1 MVEVCEIPW
10 SLGQLSADLRSSVVW
25 SSVGLVSFKK
35 FRKNVFEEFEARE
48 LEFRLTYEQ
57 VTPYANEVVELEY
70 IKEVQFI
77 GKEEEFNLESFD
89 LFDDDLVEE
98 TEETDS
104 FLKGLEEVEIS
115 EEVVSVVEQEL
126 EESSKPVESAHVISS
141 EAIVSESEDYTD
153 IGDLLGDS
161 AREVISK
168 PKVVSPSGGITVE
181 SKPKAREVVYREG
194 MSLRQ
199 FLREN
204 PRSTMD
210 VVEKYFTRKEI
221 MKDIQLG
228 KVIKRGKKLFI

>member
-1 MVEVCEIPW
+1 MVAVCEIPW
-10 SLGQLSADLRSSVVW
+10 SLGQLSTDLRSSVVW
-25 SSVGLVSFKK
+25 SSVGLVSFKQ

-126 EESSKPVESAHVISS
+126 EESSKPVESAPVISS
-141 EAIVSESEDYTD
+141 EAFVSESEDYTD

>member
-25 SSVGLVSFKK
+25 SSVGLVSFKQ

-48 LEFRLTYEQ
+48 LDFRLTYEQ

-70 IKEVQFI
+70 IKEVQFV

-115 EEVVSVVEQEL
+115 EDVVSVVEQEL
-126 EESSKPVESAHVISS
+126 EEFSKPVESAHVISS

-153 IGDLLGDS
+153 IDDLLGDS

-168 PKVVSPSGGITVE
+168 PKVVSPSEGTTVE

>member
-1 MVEVCEIPW
+1 MVAVCEIPW
-10 SLGQLSADLRSSVVW
+10 SLGQLSTDLRSSVVW
-25 SSVGLVSFKK
+25 SSVGLVSFKQ

-70 IKEVQFI
+70 IKEVQFV

-115 EEVVSVVEQEL
+115 GEVVSVVEQEL
-126 EESSKPVESAHVISS
+126 EEFSKPVESAPIISP
-141 EAIVSESEDYTD
+141 EAFVSESEDYTD
-153 IGDLLGDS
+153 IDDLLGDS
-161 AREVISK
+161 VREVISK

-181 SKPKAREVVYREG
+181 SKPKARGVVYREG

>member
-25 SSVGLVSFKK
+25 SSVGLVSFKQ

-70 IKEVQFI
+70 IKEVQFV

-98 TEETDS
+98 TDETDS

-115 EEVVSVVEQEL
+115 EEVVGVVEQEL
-126 EESSKPVESAHVISS
+126 EEFSKPVESTPIISS
-141 EAIVSESEDYTD
+141 EAFVSESEDYTD
-153 IGDLLGDS
+153 IDDLLGDS
-161 AREVISK
+161 SREVTSK
-168 PKVVSPSGGITVE
+168 PKVVSPIVGITTE

>member
-25 SSVGLVSFKK
+25 SSVGLVSFKQ

-70 IKEVQFI
+70 IKEVQFV

-104 FLKGLEEVEIS
+104 FLKGLEGVEIS
-115 EEVVSVVEQEL
+115 EEVVSVVEREL
-126 EESSKPVESAHVISS
+126 EEFSKPVESAPIISS
-141 EAIVSESEDYTD
+141 ENLVSEFEDYTD
-153 IGDLLGDS
+153 IDDLLGDS

-168 PKVVSPSGGITVE
+168 PKVVSPNGGITAE

>member
-25 SSVGLVSFKK
+25 SSVGLVSFKQ

-70 IKEVQFI
+70 IKEVQFV

-115 EEVVSVVEQEL
+115 EEVVGVVEQEL
-126 EESSKPVESAHVISS
+126 EEFSKPVESAPIISS
-141 EAIVSESEDYTD
+141 EAFVSESEDYTD
-153 IGDLLGDS
+153 IDDLLGDS

-168 PKVVSPSGGITVE
+168 PKVVSPSVGITVE
-181 SKPKAREVVYREG
+181 SKPNVREVVYREG

>member
-1 MVEVCEIPW
+1 MVEVCEIPRR
-10 SLGQLSADLRSSVVW
+10 LGQLSADLRSSVVW
-25 SSVGLVSFKK
+25 SSVGLVSFKQ

-70 IKEVQFI
+70 IKEVQFV

-104 FLKGLEEVEIS
+104 FLKGLEDVEIS

-126 EESSKPVESAHVISS
+126 KDFSKPVEPAPVISS
-141 EAIVSESEDYTD
+141 EAFISESEDYTD

-161 AREVISK
+161 VKEVFSK
-168 PKVVSPSGGITVE
+168 PKVVNPRGGITVE
-181 SKPKAREVVYREG
+181 SKPNVREVVYREG

>member
-1 MVEVCEIPW
+1 MVEVCRIPW
-10 SLGQLSADLRSSVVW
+10 SLGHLSADLRSSVVW
-25 SSVGLVSFKK
+25 SSVGLVSFKQ

-70 IKEVQFI
+70 IKEVQFV

-115 EEVVSVVEQEL
+115 EEVVSVVEKEL
-126 EESSKPVESAHVISS
+126 EEFSKPVESAPVIFS
-141 EAIVSESEDYTD
+141 EALVSESEDYTD

-161 AREVISK
+161 VKEVISK
-168 PKVVSPSGGITVE
+168 PKVVNPNMGITVE
-181 SKPKAREVVYREG
+181 SKSNVREVVYREG

>member
-1 MVEVCEIPW
+1 MVEVCGIPW

-25 SSVGLVSFKK
+25 SSVGLVSFKQ

-70 IKEVQFI
+70 IKEVQFV
-77 GKEEEFNLESFD
+77 GKEEEFNLESFN

-126 EESSKPVESAHVISS
+126 EEFSKPVESAPIISS
-141 EAIVSESEDYTD
+141 EALVSEPEDYTD
-153 IGDLLGDS
+153 IDDLLSDS
-161 AREVISK
+161 AREAISK
-168 PKVVSPSGGITVE
+168 PKVVSPSVGVTVE
-181 SKPKAREVVYREG
+181 SKPNVREVVYREG

>member
-25 SSVGLVSFKK
+25 SSVGLVSFKQ

-70 IKEVQFI
+70 IKEVQFV

-126 EESSKPVESAHVISS
+126 EEFSKPVESAHVISS

-153 IGDLLGDS
+153 IDDLLGDS

-168 PKVVSPSGGITVE
+168 PKVVSPSEGTTVE

>member
-1 MVEVCEIPW
+1 MVEVCGIPW

-25 SSVGLVSFKK
+25 SSVGLVSFKQ

-70 IKEVQFI
+70 IKEVQFV

-89 LFDDDLVEE
+89 LFEDELVEE
-98 TEETDS
+98 TDETDS

-115 EEVVSVVEQEL
+115 EEVVGIVEQEL
-126 EESSKPVESAHVISS
+126 EEASKPVDSAPVISI
-141 EAIVSESEDYTD
+141 EATKEPEKYSD
-153 IGDLLGDS
+153 IEDLLGDS
-161 AREVISK
+161 PNRGISK
-168 PKVVSPSGGITVE
+168 PEVGIPSLGNTVE
-181 SKPKAREVVYREG
+181 SKPKVREVVYREG

-204 PRSTMD
+204 PRSTME

>member
-25 SSVGLVSFKK
+25 SSVGLVSFKQ

-70 IKEVQFI
+70 IKEVQFV
-77 GKEEEFNLESFD
+77 GKEEEFNLESFN

-115 EEVVSVVEQEL
+115 EEVVDIVEQEL
-126 EESSKPVESAHVISS
+126 EGFSKPVESAPIISS
-141 EAIVSESEDYTD
+141 EALVSESEDYTD
-153 IGDLLGDS
+153 IDDLLSDS
-161 AREVISK
+161 AGGVISK
-168 PKVVSPSGGITVE
+168 PKVVSPSVGITVE
-181 SKPKAREVVYREG
+181 SKPKSREVVYREG

>member
-25 SSVGLVSFKK
+25 SSVGLVSFKQ

-70 IKEVQFI
+70 IKEVQFV

-126 EESSKPVESAHVISS
+126 EGFSKPVESAPIISS
-141 EAIVSESEDYTD
+141 EAFVSESEDYTD
-153 IGDLLGDS
+153 IDDLLGDS

-168 PKVVSPSGGITVE
+168 PKVVSPSVGITIE

>member
-10 SLGQLSADLRSSVVW
+10 SLGQLSVDLRSSVVW
-25 SSVGLVSFKK
+25 SSVGLVSFKQ

-70 IKEVQFI
+70 IKEVQFV
-77 GKEEEFNLESFD
+77 GKEEEFNLESFN

-126 EESSKPVESAHVISS
+126 EEFSKPVESATVISS
-141 EAIVSESEDYTD
+141 EAFVSESEDYND
-153 IGDLLGDS
+153 IDDLLGDS

-168 PKVVSPSGGITVE
+168 PKVVSPSGGITAE
-181 SKPKAREVVYREG
+181 SKPKAKEVVYREG

>member
-25 SSVGLVSFKK
+25 SSVGLVSFKQ

-70 IKEVQFI
+70 IKEVQFV

-89 LFDDDLVEE
+89 LFEDELVEE

-115 EEVVSVVEQEL
+115 EEVVDIVEQEL
-126 EESSKPVESAHVISS
+126 EEASKPLDSAPVIPVEAS
-141 EAIVSESEDYTD
+141 VSELENYSD
-153 IGDLLGDS
+153 IEDLLG
-161 AREVISK
+161 EVPSGGISK
-168 PKVVSPSGGITVE
+168 PKVVSPSVGITIE
-181 SKPKAREVVYREG
+181 SKPKASEVVYREG

>member
-1 MVEVCEIPW
+1 MVEVCRIPW

-25 SSVGLVSFKK
+25 SSVGLVSFKQ

-70 IKEVQFI
+70 IKEVQFV

-115 EEVVSVVEQEL
+115 KEVVSVVEQEL
-126 EESSKPVESAHVISS
+126 EEFSKPVESAPIISS
-141 EAIVSESEDYTD
+141 EAFVSESEDYTD

-168 PKVVSPSGGITVE
+168 SKVASPSGGITVE
-181 SKPKAREVVYREG
+181 NKPKAREVVYRDG

>member
-10 SLGQLSADLRSSVVW
+10 SLGQLSADLNSSVVW
-25 SSVGLVSFKK
+25 SSVGLVSFKQ

-70 IKEVQFI
+70 IKEVQFV

-115 EEVVSVVEQEL
+115 KEVVSVVEQEL
-126 EESSKPVESAHVISS
+126 EEFSKPVDSVPVTPVEVG
-141 EAIVSESEDYTD
+141 VSEPNNYSD
-153 IGDLLGDS
+153 IEDLL
-161 AREVISK
+161 AEVSSDGISK
-168 PKVVSPSGGITVE
+168 PNVGSPSLGNTVE
-181 SKPKAREVVYREG
+181 SKPKVREVVYREG

>member
-25 SSVGLVSFKK
+25 SSVGLVSFKQ

-70 IKEVQFI
+70 IKEVQFV

-89 LFDDDLVEE
+89 LFEDELVEE

-126 EESSKPVESAHVISS
+126 EEFSKPVESAPIISS
-141 EAIVSESEDYTD
+141 EAFVSESEDYTD
-153 IGDLLGDS
+153 IDDLLGDS
-161 AREVISK
+161 VKEVISK
-168 PKVVSPSGGITVE
+168 SKVVSPREGITVE
-181 SKPKAREVVYREG
+181 SKPNVREVVYREG

-210 VVEKYFTRKEI
+210 VVERYFTRKEI

>member
-25 SSVGLVSFKK
+25 SSVGLVSFKQ

-70 IKEVQFI
+70 IKEVQFV

-104 FLKGLEEVEIS
+104 FLKGLEDVEIS
-115 EEVVSVVEQEL
+115 GEVVSVVEQEL
-126 EESSKPVESAHVISS
+126 EEFSKPVESTPIISS
-141 EAIVSESEDYTD
+141 EALVSESDDYTD
-153 IGDLLGDS
+153 IDDLLSDS

-168 PKVVSPSGGITVE
+168 PKVVSPSVGVTVE
-181 SKPKAREVVYREG
+181 SKPNVRKVVYREG

-221 MKDIQLG
+221 MKDMQLG